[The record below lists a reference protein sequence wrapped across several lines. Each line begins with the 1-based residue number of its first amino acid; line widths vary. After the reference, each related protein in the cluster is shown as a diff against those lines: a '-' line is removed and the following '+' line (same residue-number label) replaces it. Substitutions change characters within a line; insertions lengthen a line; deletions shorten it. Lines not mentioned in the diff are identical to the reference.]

1 MIYFQTMQGLSIL
14 IPVYCDSCVE
24 QVKQLYRQCR
34 GLQMPWE
41 IVVADDGSLASS
53 ASVNDAVAGIDHCRL
68 IKYPE
73 NIGRAA
79 IRNFLAH
86 QACFDTL
93 IYIDAGMMP
102 SARFI
107 AVYVEHIGKA
117 EVVVG
122 SLKVDENHKAVNF
135 RQRSKIYSL

>member
-1 MIYFQTMQGLSIL
+1 
-14 IPVYCDSCVE
+14 
-24 QVKQLYRQCR
+24 
-34 GLQMPWE
+34 
-41 IVVADDGSLASS
+41 
-53 ASVNDAVAGIDHCRL
+53 
-68 IKYPE
+68 
-73 NIGRAA
+73 
-79 IRNFLAH
+79 
-86 QACFDTL
+86 
-93 IYIDAGMMP
+93 MMP